1 MNMDGILA
9 AFITTLVVST
19 GVLMYSL
26 LMAEK

>member
-9 AFITTLVVST
+9 AFVTILVISI

-26 LMAEK
+26 LRAER